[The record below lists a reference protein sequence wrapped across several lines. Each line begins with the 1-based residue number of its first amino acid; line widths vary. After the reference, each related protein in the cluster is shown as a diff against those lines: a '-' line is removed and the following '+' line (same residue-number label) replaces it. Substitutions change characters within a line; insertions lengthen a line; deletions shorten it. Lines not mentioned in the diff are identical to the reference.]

1 MTLNE
6 KLIEELENQRMKPF
20 PEQLKDYL
28 LDEYGEEP
36 FPYGYSEQDL
46 YTHVLKDIA
55 AFESGNLVIVPRSP
69 EEKWKEEKMY
79 LQGLYIEKHN
89 EVRKLEEYVAKL
101 EKILSEH
108 NLETPEM
115 LERDNLIF

>member
-6 KLIEELENQRMKPF
+6 KLIKELENQRMKPF
-20 PEQLKDYL
+20 SEQLKNYL
-28 LDEYGEEP
+28 LDEYGEEQ

-46 YTHVLKDIA
+46 YTHVLKDIE
-55 AFESGNLVIVPRSP
+55 AFESGNLAIVPKSP

-79 LQGLYIEKHN
+79 LQDLYIEKHN
-89 EVRKLEEYVAKL
+89 EVRELEEYVARL

-108 NLETPEM
+108 NLKTPEM

>member
-6 KLIEELENQRMKPF
+6 KLIKELENQRTKPF
-20 PEQLKDYL
+20 PEKLKNYL
-28 LDEYGEEP
+28 LDKYGEEL

-46 YTHVLKDIA
+46 YTHVLKDIE
-55 AFESGNLVIVPRSP
+55 AFESGNLVIVLRSP

-79 LQGLYIEKHN
+79 LQDLYIEKHN